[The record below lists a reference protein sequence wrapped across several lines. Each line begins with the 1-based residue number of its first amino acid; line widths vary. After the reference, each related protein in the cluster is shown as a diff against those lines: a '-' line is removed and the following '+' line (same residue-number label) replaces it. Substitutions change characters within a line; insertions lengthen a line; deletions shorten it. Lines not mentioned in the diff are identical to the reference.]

1 MEHFYFLRK
10 IIFFKKGEYLPPLPG
25 IIFNQNNLYYST
37 LPSFYVALSEYPW
50 MPTIVSNF
58 LCFTI
63 CFLTN
68 SDCYTMDELEFTHL
82 TQGEEVEA
90 LEFFY
95 TTWAEADDM
104 DVPSE
109 VPDVPKELV
118 SLLESS
124 TSLVARYK
132 GEMVAQMLG
141 EVHKKEEVVGRKLPR
156 PEEILPAGTPWTPWA
171 LYKKAWGARLVTLG
185 TGVVEWP
192 ADVLTENPGDQCVME
207 ITFLAVDKRWRRK
220 GVASRLLEMSEEMAK
235 EKGCQKMVLIAASP
249 VVMGMY
255 ERRGWERWRDS
266 DDQSLEKL
274 VAFVK
279 NI

>member
-1 MEHFYFLRK
+1 M
-10 IIFFKKGEYLPPLPG
+10 
-25 IIFNQNNLYYST
+25 
-37 LPSFYVALSEYPW
+37 YVALSEYPW

-104 DVPSE
+104 DVPTE
-109 VPDVPKELV
+109 VPAVPKELV

-141 EVHKKEEVVGRKLPR
+141 EIHKREEVVGRKFGWKPV
-156 PEEILPAGTPWTPWA
+156 GTPWTPWA
-171 LYKKAWGARLVTLG
+171 LYKMAWGARLVTL
-185 TGVVEWP
+185 EWSGLQMFSLRIQVTSVSWRSP
-192 ADVLTENPGDQCVME
+192 SWQWTRGGGGRGWP
-207 ITFLAVDKRWRRK
+207 VDCWRCPRRWPR
-220 GVASRLLEMSEEMAK
+220 
-235 EKGCQKMVLIAASP
+235 
-249 VVMGMY
+249 
-255 ERRGWERWRDS
+255 RRGARRWC
-266 DDQSLEKL
+266 
-274 VAFVK
+274 
-279 NI
+279 